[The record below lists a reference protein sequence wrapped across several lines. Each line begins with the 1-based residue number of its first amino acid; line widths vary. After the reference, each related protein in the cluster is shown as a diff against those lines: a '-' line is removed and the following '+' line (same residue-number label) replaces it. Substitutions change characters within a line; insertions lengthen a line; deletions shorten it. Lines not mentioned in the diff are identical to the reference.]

1 MKSRFFIYLQIFAIA
16 LLAGI
21 LLLFAN
27 LLSFYSHKSV
37 QPADCIVV
45 FGAAVWPGYYGPVA
59 SHALSDRTLAA
70 IKLYKKDKANCII
83 LSGADS
89 IYGAHEV
96 DIMTDI
102 LLKEGIP
109 ESIIELDRNGTNTL
123 KTIENLSKDKSYIL
137 VSNDF
142 HLARI
147 GLLAQ
152 RSGLYQEGF
161 QLYVA
166 QYNNGRY
173 NKEPYFIF
181 REMMAWIYYFFTT
194 II

>member
-1 MKSRFFIYLQIFAIA
+1 MRSRFFTYLRIFVVV
-16 LLAGI
+16 LLLGI
-21 LLLFAN
+21 LLLFVN

-37 QPADCIVV
+37 KPADCIVV

-59 SHALSDRTLAA
+59 SHALSDRTLSAV
-70 IKLYKKDKANCII
+70 KLYKQNKANCII

-102 LLKEGIP
+102 LLKEDVP
-109 ESIIELDRNGTNTL
+109 EDIIELDRSGTNTL
-123 KTIENLSKDKSYIL
+123 ETIENLNKNRSYIL

-152 RSGLYQEGF
+152 RSGLSQKGF
-161 QLYVA
+161 QLYGA

-173 NKEPYFIF
+173 NKESYFIF
-181 REMMAWIYYFFTT
+181 REMIAWIYYFFST